1 LLLSLPERR
10 APASSGERAA
20 RRVHRRPTLLPV
32 RRELTHR
39 RAAPDRDG
47 VCCLHVAVRFYQ
59 FDEKTIEKCCAN
71 EGVFRQ
77 KPPPLPT
84 NKFQRKVH
92 YTRLHARAHTH
103 ARAFN
108 GPLSGTTRV
117 SRYQKGKPIW
127 ILLKQETVSGS
138 GISWALCR
146 SAPCSR
152 QITIPAPHHS
162 VFYRPDALPAAQPTA
177 SKH

>member
-1 LLLSLPERR
+1 MAYPHKWSPISCRSSAGQGKFAGQRPTFYHCAAPPTVTTAYCNNLLLSLPERR

-20 RRVHRRPTLLPV
+20 GRVHRRPTLLPV

-39 RAAPDRDG
+39 RAAPDLDG

-103 ARAFN
+103 TRARAR
-108 GPLSGTTRV
+108 LT
-117 SRYQKGKPIW
+117 
-127 ILLKQETVSGS
+127 
-138 GISWALCR
+138 ALCLG
-146 SAPCSR
+146 
-152 QITIPAPHHS
+152 
-162 VFYRPDALPAAQPTA
+162 LPG
-177 SKH
+177 